1 MTSTI
6 THQTEVSATARTEM
20 QSLGRE
26 LVTRLHVM
34 LRTCR
39 IHSPDNESFKQQLHK
54 FNDALVEAF
63 ESVDYVALTAAEG
76 YLFLNEERLKT
87 SLDNYLAAKNLQE
100 SFGSYQIAGFR
111 FDSGISISMLNRL
124 FTLLS
129 ELRPVE
135 DSDDLI
141 DLDEKVSEVD
151 LPLFSLV
158 PLMRLSTSSS
168 KVRTI
173 REKKRL
179 ARRSF
184 LGAISAVGEI
194 VSQSASNTPVRVSK
208 VKRVVHS
215 LVDQILN
222 DETYLIELTA
232 LKDFDDYTFV
242 HSVDVCIYA
251 IALGFRLGFTRPML
265 AELGFAAMFHDIGKT
280 KIPVDLLNKPSKLQ
294 GSDWDIVHEH
304 PVSGAK
310 LLGETMNLDRCT
322 ARAILVA
329 FEHHKNLDGS
339 GYPYINRTEKIN
351 LFSRI
356 VAICDYFDAI
366 TSHRKY
372 QKEKGR
378 LDEGVKAILK
388 HSGNKFDPPLVKA
401 FINVIG
407 VYPAGSLLLLD
418 TDELAIVISNDPE
431 NIFRPRVRVIADK
444 SGRLPEPRVIDLSTR
459 ELDSDEFIR
468 NVVRVVDPQKYDID
482 ITRFVLAD

>member
-1 MTSTI
+1 M
-6 THQTEVSATARTEM
+6 
-20 QSLGRE
+20 GRE
-26 LVTRLHVM
+26 LVNRLHVM

-39 IHSPDNESFKQQLHK
+39 IHSPDNESFKQQLQK
-54 FNDALVEAF
+54 FNDGLVEAF
-63 ESVDYVALTAAEG
+63 KSVDHVALTAAEG
-76 YLFLNEERLKT
+76 YLFLNEERIRT

-100 SFGSYQIAGFR
+100 TFSSYKIAGFR
-111 FDSGISISMLNRL
+111 FDDRISMSTLNRL

-135 DSDDLI
+135 NSEDSV
-141 DLDEKVSEVD
+141 DLDERVSEIS
-151 LPLFSLV
+151 LPSFSLI
-158 PLMRLSTSSS
+158 PLMRLSTSRS

-184 LGAISAVGEI
+184 VGAISAVGEI

-242 HSVDVCIYA
+242 HSVSVCIYS

-265 AELGFAAMFHDIGKT
+265 AEIGFAAMFHDIGKT
-280 KIPVDLLNKPSKLQ
+280 KLPVDLLNKPSKLQ
-294 GSDWDIVHEH
+294 GPDWDIVHEH
-304 PVSGAK
+304 PVLGAK
-310 LLGETMNLDRCT
+310 MLGQTMNLDKYT
-322 ARAILVA
+322 ARAILVS

-339 GYPYINRTEKIN
+339 GYPYINRTEKVN

-372 QKEKGR
+372 QKVKGS
-378 LDEGVKAILK
+378 LDEAVKEILK
-388 HSGNKFDPPLVKA
+388 HSGTKFDPPLVKA
-401 FINVIG
+401 FVNVIG

-418 TDELAIVISNDPE
+418 TNELAIVISNDPA

-444 SGRLPEPRVIDLSTR
+444 TGRLPEPRVVDLSAR
-459 ELDSDEFIR
+459 ELDSDKFRR
-468 NVVRVVDPQKYDID
+468 NVVRVVDPQKYSID
-482 ITRFVLAD
+482 ISRFVLAD